1 MYAEGQLLSL
11 WSNEGLTLSQLRVI
25 RTLTVNGEMS
35 AGELASVT
43 ELWAPSISRL
53 LVNLSERG
61 LVTRRTDPAD
71 ARRTLVAVTKAGREL
86 NRDLLIG
93 SVFEAAVASMS
104 ETDQQD
110 LQRLLVQ
117 LTRRLEAATAG
128 RSVARRP

>member
-1 MYAEGQLLSL
+1 VYAEGQLLSL